1 MRISKLADP
10 AQISEPYKRLAA
22 AGEGITRLDALA
34 EAVARRIAL
43 TIDTTEAVGK
53 LAELKKLIDSLGD
66 E

>member
-1 MRISKLADP
+1 MKILDP
-10 AQISEPYKRLAA
+10 SRVSEPYKRLAA
-22 AGEGITRLDALA
+22 AGERITRLDALA

-66 E
+66 D